1 MMQTNF
7 SPRNISTNKVERVVP
22 NALKDF
28 HAAGITPGRGFAQRQ
43 RALGRHY
50 EIVRPERRN
59 RQAVVKKKI
68 QGGWPAFAGAPC
80 DRR

>member
-7 SPRNISTNKVERVVP
+7 SPRNISANKVERVVP

-28 HAAGITPGRGFAQRQ
+28 HAAGIAPGRSFDQRQ
-43 RALGRHY
+43 RELGRQY

-59 RQAVVKKKI
+59 RQAVVGKKI
-68 QGGWPAFAGAPC
+68 QRGLACFCWC
-80 DRR
+80 TL